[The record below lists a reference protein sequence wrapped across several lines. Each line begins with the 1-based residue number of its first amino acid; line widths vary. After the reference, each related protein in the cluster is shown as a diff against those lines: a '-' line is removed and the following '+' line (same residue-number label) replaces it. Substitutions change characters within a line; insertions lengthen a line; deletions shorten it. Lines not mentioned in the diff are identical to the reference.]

1 MDASARVTG
10 LVDELITLFNRHSE
24 DLPDGLFDRRTQFL
38 LNGVP
43 YEEMVGRSPSDPL
56 VLMLTRGPAGYR
68 FALKAILHA
77 VPDARLERG
86 EFASTTRSTQPVLAC
101 QCWLSGHFR
110 GRDDVRRRACG
121 GSERSD
127 RTSRGE
133 HRRNGPR
140 ADSRSKAARLTAG
153 SVICGSG
160 RTRTSGECE
169 TPWRVGYGL
178 GRKASSD

>member
-110 GRDDVRRRACG
+110 GTGAPVETMFDVELVVAQSGAIERAAVDID
-121 GSERSD
+121 ETALARI
-127 RTSRGE
+127 RE
-133 HRRNGPR
+133 
-140 ADSRSKAARLTAG
+140 ARLRA
-153 SVICGSG
+153 
-160 RTRTSGECE
+160 
-169 TPWRVGYGL
+169 
-178 GRKASSD
+178 